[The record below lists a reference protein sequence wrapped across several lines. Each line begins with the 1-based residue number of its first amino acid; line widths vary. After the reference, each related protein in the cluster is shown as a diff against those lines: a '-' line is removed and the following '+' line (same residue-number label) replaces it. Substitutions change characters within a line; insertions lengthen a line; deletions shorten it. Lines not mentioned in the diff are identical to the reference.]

1 MPLTKRLLKG
11 KKSGYLLVLI
21 AVCVCA
27 TAIGFLRLASSAAS
41 MDAQAAVEYARAR
54 ALYLAEGGLVIGQVK
69 LNSEPSLPPL
79 GPWLAVLDDH
89 SGAHYSVEVVA
100 ASGGSEIELL
110 SSGFCPAPGDKIVLV
125 VLEARLKRQKN
136 NTWAVVQIAQQK

>member
-1 MPLTKRLLKG
+1 MPLTKRLPKG
-11 KKSGYLLVLI
+11 GQSGYLLVLI

-41 MDAQAAVEYARAR
+41 IDAQAAVEYARTR
-54 ALYLAEGGLVIGQVK
+54 ALYLAEGGLVIGQSR
-69 LNSEPSLPPL
+69 LNSEPALPPL
-79 GPWLAVLDDH
+79 GPWLAVLDDF

-100 ASGGSEIELL
+100 LPNKSEIELL

-125 VLEARLKRQKN
+125 VLKARLKRQKN
-136 NTWAVVQIAQQK
+136 NTWAVAQISQQK